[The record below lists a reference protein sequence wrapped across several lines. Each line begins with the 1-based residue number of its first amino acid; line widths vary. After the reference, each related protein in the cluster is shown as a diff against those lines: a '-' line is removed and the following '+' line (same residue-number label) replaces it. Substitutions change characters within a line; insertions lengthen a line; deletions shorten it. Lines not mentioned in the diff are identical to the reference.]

1 MSFETSLD
9 TLLSNL
15 VWTILTP
22 PWLIKHLP
30 FEGARKAHEP
40 FVNWGQ
46 YMNELFAQKVE
57 EAHRGYHGDGIDTMR
72 SLVRSL
78 WREAGSEEVISGLGQ
93 ERRTQN
99 STSV

>member
-1 MSFETSLD
+1 
-9 TLLSNL
+9 
-15 VWTILTP
+15 
-22 PWLIKHLP
+22 
-30 FEGARKAHEP
+30 
-40 FVNWGQ
+40 
-46 YMNELFAQKVE
+46 MNELFAQKVE
-57 EAHRGYHGDGIDTMR
+57 EAHRGCHGDGIDTMC